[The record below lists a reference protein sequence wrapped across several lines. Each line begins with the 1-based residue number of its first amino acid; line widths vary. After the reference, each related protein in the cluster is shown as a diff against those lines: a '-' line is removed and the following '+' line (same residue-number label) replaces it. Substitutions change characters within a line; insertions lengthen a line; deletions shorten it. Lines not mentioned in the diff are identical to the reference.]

1 MIKTS
6 KKLITVFIS
15 TLLIALVSLTSATNS
30 ASVYLGSVKKVPIYR
45 VGRDDNKISISFD
58 CAYGDE
64 FTLDILDT
72 LDKYNVKCTFFVV
85 EFWVKKFPDKVEE
98 IISRGHE
105 IGTHSKTHPKMST
118 LSSEQI
124 REELV
129 SSISAIEK
137 ITSKK
142 VKLFRAPFGDYDNE
156 LLEVA
161 SSLDLYTIQWDVDS
175 LDWKNLTA
183 EEICNRVVSKT
194 KSGSIILCHNN
205 GLHTAESLKKTLPA
219 LQEKGYEFIPISELV
234 YKENYIINSAGEQL
248 LAGK

>member
-30 ASVYLGSVKKVPIYR
+30 ASVYLGTVKKVPIYR

-105 IGTHSKTHPKMST
+105 IGTHSRSHPKMST

>member
-85 EFWVKKFPDKVEE
+85 EFWVKKFPDKVKE

-161 SSLDLYTIQWDVDS
+161 SSLGLYTIQWDVDS